1 MQPERFG
8 NLLADG
14 VNGIKRSHRVLKD
27 HRDVVAA
34 NGAHLF
40 VRQLEQIFVIENY
53 LAGYNLSRRRN
64 QTHDGKRGDRFA
76 APRLTYQTQKLAA
89 VETKTHVIDSTHQ
102 ACARLKLCL
111 KVFDLQK
118 V

>member
-8 NLLADG
+8 DLFTDG
-14 VNGIKRSHRVLKD
+14 VDGIKRSHRILKD

-40 VRQLEQIFVIENY
+40 VRQLQQIFVIENY

-76 APRLTYQTQKLAA
+76 TARLADQTQQLAA
-89 VETKTHVIDSTHQ
+89 VKIKAYTSDRPDQ
-102 ACARLKLCL
+102 AGTRLKLCL
-111 KVFDLQK
+111 KIFDFEK